1 MISLETTISYWKMGF
16 KPVPLDEI
24 SKSPIIP
31 WSEIYDNPDFWSIEK
46 IREHSDKFY
55 NVATTFGKSHVK
67 DTKEKE
73 LYLYCLD
80 IDSEEVLKRLNSC

>member
-1 MISLETTISYWKMGF
+1 MVTLEELIILWKLGF
-16 KPVPLDEI
+16 KLVALNEL
-24 SKSPIIP
+24 SKEPTIA
-31 WSEIYDNPDFWSIEK
+31 WSEVYSNLTFWSAEK
-46 IREHSDKFY
+46 LKEYEDKFY